1 MVVRPEPVLTPD
13 GWLEHHINRILE
25 ERQVGRGQ
33 QYLVCWAGFGAE
45 DDEWLPRK
53 ELLDYEALDICY
65 DSLLLSSLWTTRSY

>member
-45 DDEWLPRK
+45 DDEWLLRK
-53 ELLDYEALDICY
+53 QLLDCKVLDIWEKGF
-65 DSLLLSSLWTTRSY
+65 SS